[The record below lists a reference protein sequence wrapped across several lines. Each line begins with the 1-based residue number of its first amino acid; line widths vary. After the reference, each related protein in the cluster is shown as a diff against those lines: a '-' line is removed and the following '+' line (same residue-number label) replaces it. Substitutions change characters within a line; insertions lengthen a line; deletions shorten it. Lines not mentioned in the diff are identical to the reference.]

1 MKFFILAGALALGAL
16 PSRAAELKPGLRAE
30 YFDRLIA
37 LENFPV
43 IAAEEK
49 PDVSRV
55 DAGIDFDS
63 PAGVNGTEIA
73 DFCYV
78 RWNGVLRVPRD
89 GSYTLWTSSDDGSRV
104 FLNGNLVVE
113 NGGVHGAVEKSGV
126 VELKAGDHALKV
138 EYFENDAGAS
148 CHFGWQGPGIEKQI
162 VPPEALFH
170 EE

>member
-1 MKFFILAGALALGAL
+1 MKCFVLTGALVLCAL
-16 PSRAAELKPGLRAE
+16 PSRAADLKLGLKAE
-30 YFDRLIA
+30 YFDRLFA
-37 LENFPV
+37 LQNFPV
-43 IAAEEK
+43 IAQGEK

-55 DAGIDFDS
+55 DAKIDFDS
-63 PAGVNGTEIA
+63 GAGVNGTEIA

-104 FLNGNLVVE
+104 FLDGNLVVE
-113 NGGVHGAVEKSGV
+113 NGGVHGAQEKSGT
-126 VELKAGDHALKV
+126 VELKAGDHVLKV
-138 EYFENDAGAS
+138 EYFENDAGAA

-170 EE
+170 EQ